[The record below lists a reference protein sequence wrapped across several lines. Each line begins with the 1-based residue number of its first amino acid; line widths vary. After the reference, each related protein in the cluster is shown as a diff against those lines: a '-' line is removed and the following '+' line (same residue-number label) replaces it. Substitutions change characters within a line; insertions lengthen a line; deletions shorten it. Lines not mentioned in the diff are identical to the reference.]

1 MSLLRVRF
9 HADHD
14 DPRPLNFPV
23 EHPYWITG
31 QGNDYSVVVSYA
43 DNLEYIKENWPEA
56 NNIEAQQVDGYVFT
70 DRFSKPQW
78 WEVIQLRAEVAR
90 LTAKLQSAKSEVDEI
105 LRAALSGDYD
115 RYLNYD
121 LQGNKYCKWGVVSR
135 DIAAVFDVT
144 EPSDIDVSEQGFN
157 D

>member
-1 MSLLRVRF
+1 MSEVSQKTREYWVAKARGWAERLSGPQ
-9 HADHD
+9 D
-14 DPRPLNFPV
+14 DEFNAVMDDIMLSASR
-23 EHPYWITG
+23 
-31 QGNDYSVVVSYA
+31 A
-43 DNLEYIKENWPEA
+43 EA
-56 NNIEAQQVDGYVFT
+56 AEA
-70 DRFSKPQW
+70 RLA
-78 WEVIQLRAEVAR
+78 ERAAEVAR

>member
-1 MSLLRVRF
+1 MSELKQCPFCGGKASIENDGFYRWAECQNIKCEASARVF
-9 HADHD
+9 AFVHDAGSADNIVAD
-14 DPRPLNFPV
+14 NWNTRPL
-23 EHPYWITG
+23 E
-31 QGNDYSVVVSYA
+31 DA
-43 DNLEYIKENWPEA
+43 LLKRAEA
-56 NNIEAQQVDGYVFT
+56 AE
-70 DRFSKPQW
+70 
-78 WEVIQLRAEVAR
+78 AEVAR

-121 LQGNKYCKWGVVSR
+121 LQGNKYCKWGVVSK

-144 EPSDIDVSEQGFN
+144 EPSDIDVSKQGFN

>member
-1 MSLLRVRF
+1 MSILGTCPECLHHTDGMCDLRPRICLNY
-9 HADHD
+9 DHFERLPTVTLSRD
-14 DPRPLNFPV
+14 VF
-23 EHPYWITG
+23 ET
-31 QGNDYSVVVSYA
+31 Q
-43 DNLEYIKENWPEA
+43 YISRA
-56 NNIEAQQVDGYVFT
+56 TFD
-70 DRFSKPQW
+70 
-78 WEVIQLRAEVAR
+78 AEVAR

-105 LRAALSGDYD
+105 LRAALSGDCD

-121 LQGNKYCKWGVVSR
+121 LQGNKYCKWGVASM